1 MPEPQNLRAVGD
13 RIEQLL
19 DDIGSRTQPK
29 LFEQVTELMK
39 LVSDLYGGGLA
50 RIVQIA
56 SEAGADG
63 ATLTESLLE
72 DELVSSLLLVH
83 GLHPRDL
90 RSRVEGALESVR
102 PLLARHSGGVDL
114 VDLDPDAGAALIRLS
129 GSCDGCPSSA
139 VTLRDAVEKAIFEA
153 APEILTVDVAEPD
166 PDPDST
172 PVRLTTRPA
181 YDHCPTEVP
190 AEAARAAESGAE
202 VRA

>member
-19 DDIGSRTQPK
+19 EEIQSRTQPQI
-29 LFEQVTELMK
+29 FDQVSELVK
-39 LVSDLYGGGLA
+39 LVTDLYGGGLA
-50 RIVQIA
+50 RIMQLA
-56 SEAGADG
+56 SEAGAG
-63 ATLTESLLE
+63 GSSLLDSLAE

-102 PLLARHSGGVDL
+102 PLLARHDGGVDL
-114 VDLDPDAGAALIRLS
+114 IDLDPKAGAALVRLS

-139 VTLRDAVEKAIFEA
+139 VTLRDAVERAIFEA
-153 APEILTVDVAEPD
+153 APEVLTVDVAQPD
-166 PDPDST
+166 PDPNST
-172 PVRLTTRPA
+172 PVRLTTRPS
-181 YDHCPTEVP
+181 YDDCP
-190 AEAARAAESGAE
+190 AE